1 LTIILSLFVILFSFY
16 IALKS
21 PANFFLIILFDSL
34 IINRFYNNIFG
45 VPFSAILIIIAFSSF
60 LLNRYSFK
68 ININSFFIHVF
79 LISIYFFLSNAY
91 YFQKFD
97 FNIMNNFFLMILLY
111 SSINSS
117 QIEEIWLKMCKLAV
131 SIGLVLSLDI
141 LLPFIRFAN
150 ERQVGFFLII
160 SIIFLLAGKIVS
172 NSKLFSN
179 YILIILSFTVLVSLG
194 RLNTAILFIILP
206 IYYIMFS
213 GLNAKTV
220 LTTTLV
226 LAILPFIIFFFGN
239 EIATFFEF
247 TNLITTSS
255 FLDESFKTFTQ
266 GRVVIYDGII
276 SQFNSNPIFGLGF
289 NSFQDVNNTYN
300 PTYSNPSR
308 TQLISSHS
316 ILLQYLA
323 ETGIVGFVLYYSLFF
338 RSMNVG
344 SKLMKSYNTITSSYG
359 VALFLISITM
369 VLGSTLDNHGYYYKH
384 IFILISLLPYF
395 KMLRKNK

>member
-1 LTIILSLFVILFSFY
+1 MTIILSLFVILFSFY